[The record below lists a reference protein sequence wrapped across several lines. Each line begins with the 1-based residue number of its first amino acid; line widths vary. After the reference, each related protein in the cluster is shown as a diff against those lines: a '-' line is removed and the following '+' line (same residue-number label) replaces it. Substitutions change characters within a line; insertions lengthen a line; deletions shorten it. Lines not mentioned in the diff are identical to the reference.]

1 MGNEPLYQDLQDLH
15 MPIMGAAANA
25 TPIMDDNPKI
35 LEAIL
40 EEEKKEDDD
49 CPIIHY

>member
-1 MGNEPLYQDLQDLH
+1 MGNEPQYQDLQDMH
-15 MPIMGAAANA
+15 MPIMGAAAHV

-49 CPIIHY
+49 SPIIYD